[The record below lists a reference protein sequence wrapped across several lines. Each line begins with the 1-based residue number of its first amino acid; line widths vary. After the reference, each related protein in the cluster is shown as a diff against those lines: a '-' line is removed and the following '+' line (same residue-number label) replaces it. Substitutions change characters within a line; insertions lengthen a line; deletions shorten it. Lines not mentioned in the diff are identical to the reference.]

1 MRYSDSGVDIS
12 KLDKAKENI
21 RKHVRSTFT
30 ENVVLDFGMFG
41 GAFDLSQ
48 AKKYKT
54 PVLITSI
61 DSVGTK
67 LEVASLMNKWDTVGI
82 DLVHH
87 SVNDILTT
95 GAKPL
100 FFLDY
105 LAASKINPEIMEK
118 IVKGLAI
125 ACKSHKIALLA
136 GETAELPD
144 VYAKNQYDVAGMIGG
159 IVEKEGIIDGK
170 RIKAGDKIIGLASNG
185 LHTNGYS
192 LARKVLFDIAKY
204 DINAYLPEL
213 KNTVGDELLKTHK
226 CYFDS
231 VYPLLGKFEIRG
243 MAHITGGGF
252 NNVLRVLPGSL
263 GARIT
268 KNWET
273 PAIFKLIKK
282 KGDVPCEDMRR
293 TFNMGIGFVL
303 IVSSADAENVAK
315 KIGKDAQTIGEI
327 VSKAGV
333 EFVESQ
339 CI

>member
-1 MRYSDSGVDIS
+1 MDIS

-21 RKHVRSTFT
+21 GKHVKSTFT
-30 ENVVLDFGMFG
+30 ENVVLDFGKFG

-54 PVLITSI
+54 PVLVTSI

-67 LEVASLMNKWDTVGI
+67 LAVASLMNKWDTVGI

-87 SVNDILTT
+87 SINDILTT

-105 LAASKINPEIMEK
+105 LAASKINPEIAEQ
-118 IVKGLAI
+118 IVKGMAA
-125 ACKSHKIALLA
+125 ACKSYKIALLA

-159 IVEKEGIIDGK
+159 IVEKEGIVDGK
-170 RIKAGDKIIGLASNG
+170 RIKAGDRLIGLASNG

-192 LARKVLFDIAKY
+192 LARKVLFELAKY
-204 DINAYLPEL
+204 NVDDYAPEL
-213 KNTVGDELLKTHK
+213 KNTIGDELLKTHK

-231 VYPLLGKFEIRG
+231 VYPLLGKFEIKG

-252 NNVLRVLPGSL
+252 NNILRVVPKNL
-263 GARIT
+263 GVKIT

-273 PAIFKLIKK
+273 PAIFRLIKER
-282 KGDVPCEDMRR
+282 GDVPCEDMRR
-293 TFNMGIGFVL
+293 TFNMGIGFAL
-303 IVSSADAENVAK
+303 IVSPADAENVLK
-315 KIGKDAQTIGEI
+315 KIGKDAQTMGEV

-333 EFVESQ
+333 EFVENQ
-339 CI
+339 CIQ